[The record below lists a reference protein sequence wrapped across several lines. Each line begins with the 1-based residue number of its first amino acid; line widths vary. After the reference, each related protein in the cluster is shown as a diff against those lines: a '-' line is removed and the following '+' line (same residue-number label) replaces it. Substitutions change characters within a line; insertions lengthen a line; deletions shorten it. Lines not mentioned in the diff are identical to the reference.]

1 MSSQRLESGIGRV
14 DVLAQDTGRRVRCA
28 DSTALLSPAL
38 ALAVLLACLLVSPR
52 PHNLKE
58 MFLDRDGKL

>member
-1 MSSQRLESGIGRV
+1 MSLLKTPGGECGVPTLLHCSHQP
-14 DVLAQDTGRRVRCA
+14 
-28 DSTALLSPAL
+28 LLSPAL

-58 MFLDRDGKL
+58 MLLDLDGKL